1 MTKTLRKLLQKLTS
15 TNDIFQVDT
24 VLLSNFYHQGTY
36 TEYFNSL
43 RSLDV
48 LQNKIKRLVE
58 SARKKKQGNAR
69 DIVLDAPMFATATP
83 TAAAAAA
90 TDSSVS
96 ATLTPAV
103 ASEHMGAGDLASLTP
118 AFNSTVQQELH
129 LERPGYQEADFPLSV
144 DDLSAHNVNW
154 TEQQQQQETE
164 EEEEEDE
171 EEEEE
176 EAEEEEEEE
185 REEEEEEEEEEE
197 GSAVYSRARKLVEGI
212 SAYMASFFY
221 SKRVTSRKVARD
233 ESKDVSKLRTKVA
246 SLQAKIETLA
256 HDLRQNKKRHE
267 TYKTKMKKQ
276 VPLLI
281 AQKKRVLDIQTEMDG
296 VKQELSAMQGNC
308 EELQAKLKTITENF
322 SLENVATWGRGH
334 PYPPLFILMLM
345 ECLALNGR
353 R

>member
-176 EAEEEEEEE
+176 E
-185 REEEEEEEEEEE
+185 E